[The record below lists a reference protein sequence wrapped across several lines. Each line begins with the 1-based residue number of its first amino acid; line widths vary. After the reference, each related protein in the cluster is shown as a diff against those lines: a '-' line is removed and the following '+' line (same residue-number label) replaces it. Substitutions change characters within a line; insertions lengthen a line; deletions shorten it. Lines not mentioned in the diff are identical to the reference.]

1 MSNRALDSNNA
12 LEAALGR
19 AADRPRFLTGPAP
32 DADAGR
38 AAMNF
43 AAIEAELDAPPA
55 PRLARVLRAVGVP
68 DRTVPLITA
77 TPGLRRSWLISV
89 VVAILFAVNA
99 ATTSTAEGVERITA
113 FLTVAPLVPL
123 LGVALAFG
131 PGVDP
136 THDTAV
142 AAPIDGFRLFLIR
155 SVTVLSASSLLL
167 LAGAGLVPAGGAYR
181 FAWLLPALAV
191 TTVTLA
197 LATRLDPRV
206 AAGIVAVGWLFV
218 MLVANNRADATGA
231 FGAGL
236 QVTSLVVAAVGA
248 AVFVQQRRR
257 LDVVSSE
264 P

>member
-1 MSNRALDSNNA
+1 MTTNA
-12 LEAALGR
+12 LEAALER
-19 AADRPRFLTGPAP
+19 AAERPRFLAGPGVTTP
-32 DADAGR
+32 DADRAGL
-38 AAMNF
+38 NL

-55 PRLARVLRAVGVP
+55 PRLARVLRSFGVP

-89 VVAILFAVNA
+89 VVALLFAINA
-99 ATTSTAEGVERITA
+99 ASTSTAEGVERITA

-136 THDTAV
+136 THDTAI

-155 SVTVLSASSLLL
+155 SITVLSASSLLL
-167 LAGAGLVPAGGAYR
+167 IGGAALVPDGGAYR

-191 TTVTLA
+191 TTSTLA
-197 LATRLDPRV
+197 PATRFDPRV
-206 AAGIVAVGWLFV
+206 SAGAVAIGWLFA
-218 MLVANNRADATGA
+218 MLIATNNADAAGA

-236 QVTSLVVAAVGA
+236 QLTSLAVAVVGA
-248 AVFVQQRRR
+248 AVFVRRRRR
-257 LDVVSSE
+257 LDLVTAE

>member
-1 MSNRALDSNNA
+1 MSPNT
-12 LEAALGR
+12 LEAAFER
-19 AADRPRFLTGPAP
+19 ASERPRFLAGP
-32 DADAGR
+32 DAPPADTR
-38 AAMNF
+38 RSELNF

-55 PRLARVLRAVGVP
+55 PRLARVLRALGVP

-77 TPGLRRSWLISV
+77 TPGLRRSWLVSV
-89 VVAILFAVNA
+89 LVALLFAINA
-99 ATTSTAEGVERITA
+99 AASSTADGVERITA

-155 SVTVLSASSLLL
+155 SVTVLAASTLLL
-167 LAGAGLVPAGGAYR
+167 IGGAALVPDGGAYR

-191 TTVTLA
+191 TTATLA
-197 LATRLDPRV
+197 LATRFDPRV
-206 AAGIVAVGWLFV
+206 AAGGVAVAWLLA
-218 MLVANNRADATGA
+218 MLIATNRAGAEGA
-231 FGAGL
+231 FGPGL
-236 QVTSLVVAAVGA
+236 QVASLVIALVGA
-248 AVFVQQRRR
+248 TVFVQRRRR
-257 LDVVSSE
+257 LDLVTAE

>member
-1 MSNRALDSNNA
+1 MSDNA

-19 AADRPRFLTGPAP
+19 AADRPRFLAGSAST
-32 DADAGR
+32 DDVGR
-38 AAMNF
+38 AAANLR
-43 AAIEAELDAPPA
+43 AIEAELDAPPA
-55 PRLARVLRAVGVP
+55 PRLARALRAIGVP
-68 DRTVPLITA
+68 DGTVPLITA

-89 VVAILFAVNA
+89 VVALLFAVNA
-99 ATTSTAEGVERITA
+99 ASSSTADGVERITA

-136 THDTAV
+136 THDTAI

-155 SVTVLSASSLLL
+155 AITVLTASSLLL
-167 LAGAGLVPAGGAYR
+167 LAAAALVPAGGAYR

-197 LATRLDPRV
+197 LATRFDPRV
-206 AAGIVAVGWLFV
+206 AAGAAAIGWLFV
-218 MLVANNRADATGA
+218 MLVATSRTDTAGA
-231 FGAGL
+231 YGAGL
-236 QVTSLVVAAVGA
+236 QVSSLIVAVVGA
-248 AVFVQQRRR
+248 AVFVHRRRR
-257 LDVVSSE
+257 LDLVTDA